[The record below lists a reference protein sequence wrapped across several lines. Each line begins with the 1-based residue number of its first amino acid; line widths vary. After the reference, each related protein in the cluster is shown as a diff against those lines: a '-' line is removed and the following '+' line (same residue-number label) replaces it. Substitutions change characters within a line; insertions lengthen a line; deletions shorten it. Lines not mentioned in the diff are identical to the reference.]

1 MERQIEM
8 AKTILSLNGKKPF
21 LQTLIKYAQRPG
33 DTWNESVYMTIQF
46 FMIEIELRKT
56 LY

>member
-33 DTWNESVYMTIQF
+33 DT
-46 FMIEIELRKT
+46 
-56 LY
+56 